1 MILYFTGTGNSKYVA
16 ERIADE
22 IGEEAHNLFQ
32 RIRDNDFSELYSGK
46 PWIVVTPTYA
56 WRIPRILEKWLE
68 KSKLSGSKDIYF
80 VMTCG
85 DSIGNAGKYLKAL
98 CSKMQMNYSG
108 CYGVVMPENY
118 IAMFSTPT
126 KEEAISIIA
135 KAEAEINKAIECIKS
150 GRNFPEQPPSLIG
163 RMISGIVNKLFYPLF
178 VHAKKFYVTAT
189 CNSCGLCEN
198 VCPLKNIQ
206 LIDDKPSWSDN
217 CTHCMACICRCP
229 KEAIEYGKKSQG
241 LPRYTCPK

>member
-118 IAMFSTPT
+118 IDVYKRQAYTL
-126 KEEAISIIA
+126 
-135 KAEAEINKAIECIKS
+135 N
-150 GRNFPEQPPSLIG
+150 
-163 RMISGIVNKLFYPLF
+163 
-178 VHAKKFYVTAT
+178 
-189 CNSCGLCEN
+189 CESH
-198 VCPLKNIQ
+198 Q
-206 LIDDKPSWSDN
+206 
-217 CTHCMACICRCP
+217 M
-229 KEAIEYGKKSQG
+229 
-241 LPRYTCPK
+241 